1 MRKMKAVGLIVS
13 LGLGV
18 VLGYGVSRWVS
29 APPRGSD
36 EPIAEQKIRPKISDK
51 GEEAT
56 VKALRA
62 RIAVL
67 EQALAEK
74 SASVA
79 TTNAVAAAG
88 ENRWDPQRR
97 LEELKEKDPARYTQI
112 TNRMAQWRQRQ
123 FERAQS
129 KLDFLSSVDT
139 SRMSAGARKVHS
151 DLQAA
156 IVSQEELEQRLQDPN
171 LTPDERKALDM
182 EMHESR
188 GRLADL
194 SRRERNNLLGE
205 TARELGFSGEDAKTI
220 TSTIRDVIEATDAGW
235 GGHGHHGRGHG
246 PRGAGGPPPGGNGPR

>member
-1 MRKMKAVGLIVS
+1 MKVGGLIVP
-13 LGLGV
+13 LILGV
-18 VLGYGVSRWVS
+18 AIGFGACLWLSSR
-29 APPRGSD
+29 PKHPE
-36 EPIAEQKIRPKISDK
+36 EPVVEQKVRQKIADK

-67 EQALAEK
+67 EKALAEK
-74 SASVA
+74 PAPLA

-88 ENRWDPQRR
+88 ENRWNPQRR

-129 KLDFLSSVDT
+129 KLDFLASVDT

-171 LTPDERKALDM
+171 LTPDERKALFM

-220 TSTIRDVIEATDAGW
+220 TATIRDVIEATDAGW
-235 GGHGHHGRGHG
+235 GGHGHHGRGRG
-246 PRGAGGPPPGGNGPR
+246 PRGEGGPPSGGKGPR